1 MGAIFKIDR
10 KKLLDLMAK
19 RGSLSQKEL
28 AEKAGVARASVCNI
42 INHERYIN
50 STTLVKLSS
59 ALGVQPSSLLL
70 NKEIAC
76 ADMEDNSVE
85 KMDIEE
91 LNKEVDR
98 AKDKRIRIMRYV
110 NSNLRY
116 FVKELTDDDK
126 EYDLLYDKIYR
137 LLSEYTAGCM
147 EKAWRRLESAT
158 EHMEDEEH
166 DDD

>member
-42 INHERYIN
+42 INHERYIY

-137 LLSEYTAGCM
+137 LLSEYTPGSM
-147 EKAWRRLESAT
+147 EKPRRRLERAT
-158 EHMEDEEH
+158 
-166 DDD
+166 

>member
-10 KKLLDLMAK
+10 KNLLDLMAK

-42 INHERYIN
+42 INHEKYIN

-76 ADMEDNSVE
+76 ADMEDNSME

-110 NSNLRY
+110 DRKSTRLNS
-116 FVKELTDDDK
+116 
-126 EYDLLYDKIYR
+126 
-137 LLSEYTAGCM
+137 S
-147 EKAWRRLESAT
+147 
-158 EHMEDEEH
+158 HP
-166 DDD
+166 